1 MPPKRLRVLLSFTR
15 EPDESVVQT
24 TRDAIAGLKDNN
36 YFPHP
41 PADPATLEAKLG
53 EFIEAITAANQGGR
67 RDKLFKDKKREELVV
82 LLLQD
87 AMYVQTHCND
97 DIEKLMSSGFLPVST
112 VSTIRTSSP
121 ISTPV
126 ITALEQGNSG
136 QLGAAVKKIRN
147 VRSHD
152 LRFVPSDRTAGRRVT
167 GKSSRG

>member
-1 MPPKRLRVLLSFTR
+1 MPAKRLRVLQTFTR
-15 EPDESVVQT
+15 EPDEIVVQT
-24 TRDAIAGLKDNN
+24 TRDAIAGLKENK
-36 YFPHP
+36 YFPNP
-41 PADPATLEAKLG
+41 PADPATLEAKLV

-112 VSTIRTSSP
+112 IRTSSP

-152 LRFVPSDRTAGRRVT
+152 LRFVPSERTAGRRVT